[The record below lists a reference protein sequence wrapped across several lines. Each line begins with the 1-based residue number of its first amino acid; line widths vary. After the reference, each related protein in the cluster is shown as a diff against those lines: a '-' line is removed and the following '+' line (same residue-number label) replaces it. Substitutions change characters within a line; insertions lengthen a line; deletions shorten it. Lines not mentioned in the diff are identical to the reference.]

1 MKKVLLLLSVVLIA
15 LQTSASDIVLRVILT
30 DGTQNDYVVAERPQI
45 SFEDGKMT
53 VVYRNMTTS
62 YATAD
67 VETFIFTD
75 LTSSIEQVKAGDTKL
90 TFLENDNI
98 HIEGVSQNEKIRVY
112 AINGVQQQVNVKQTD
127 KGCVVE
133 LSKLTKGQYII
144 SISKMQS
151 IKFIKK

>member
-53 VVYRNMTTS
+53 FVYRNMTTS

-67 VETFIFTD
+67 VETFIFID
-75 LTSSIEQVKAGDTKL
+75 LTSSIEQVKAGNTKL

-98 HIEGVSQNEKIRVY
+98 HIEGVSPNEKIRVY